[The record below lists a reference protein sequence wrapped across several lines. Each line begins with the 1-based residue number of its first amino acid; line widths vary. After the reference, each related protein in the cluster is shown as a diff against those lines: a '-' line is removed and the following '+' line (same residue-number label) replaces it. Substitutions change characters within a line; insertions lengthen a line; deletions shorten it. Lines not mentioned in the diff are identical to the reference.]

1 MPWKGR
7 KSRNFVVHNFLRQ
20 FGWPMMDD
28 KEYLEAIA
36 KLQQCRED
44 VSNADMTCAH
54 ILADQELTDVIV
66 VHFDPKVGISEL

>member
-1 MPWKGR
+1 
-7 KSRNFVVHNFLRQ
+7 
-20 FGWPMMDD
+20 MMDD

-44 VSNADMTCAH
+44 VSNADTTCAH